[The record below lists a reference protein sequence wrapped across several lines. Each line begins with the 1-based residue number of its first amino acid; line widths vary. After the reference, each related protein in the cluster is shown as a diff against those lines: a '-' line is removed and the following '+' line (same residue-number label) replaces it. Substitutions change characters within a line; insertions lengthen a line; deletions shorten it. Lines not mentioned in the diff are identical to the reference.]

1 MSPPDVTD
9 LLRRVTGGDKEA
21 EVELMPEIYRELH
34 KIAAAYMRRE
44 RPDHTLQPTAL
55 VNEAYEKLSS
65 QRNVHWESRAHFFG
79 IAAQVMRRILVDYA
93 RRHRSGKRGGGI
105 LFVQFDDSL
114 GVSEDQCALVSNLDE
129 ALERLRALSPRQAR
143 VVEMRFFGGMT
154 EDEIAEVL
162 GVTSRTVKRDWK
174 NARAWLYGQLSQ

>member
-9 LLRRVTGGDKEA
+9 LLRRVTDGDKQA
-21 EVELMPEIYRELH
+21 EEELMPEIYRELR
-34 KIAAAYMRRE
+34 KIAASYLRRE

-55 VNEAYEKLSS
+55 VNEAYLRLSS
-65 QRNVHWESRAHFFG
+65 QRNVQWESRSHFFG

-105 LFVQFDDSL
+105 PFVQFDDNL
-114 GVSEDQCALVSNLDE
+114 GVSENQCALVGNLDE

-154 EDEIAEVL
+154 EEEIAEVL
-162 GVTSRTVKRDWK
+162 GVTSRTVKRDWEK
-174 NARAWLYGQLSQ
+174 ARAWLYGELAQ